1 MPERKVSSARA
12 VVEEEPK
19 TRSAW
24 LSAKPAPAN
33 LETKPKK
40 VAGNLKWSDKK
51 QMRAGGKRGAK
62 VTQAEAAD
70 QETID
75 LPTENRE
82 TKTGESRASEEAG
95 EKGAMSDKYHVP
107 CLISGPIS
115 LLGQSGRMF

>member
-1 MPERKVSSARA
+1 MPKRKVSSARA

-24 LSAKPAPAN
+24 LSAKPAPAK

-40 VAGNLKWSDKK
+40 VAGK
-51 QMRAGGKRGAK
+51 GGKRGAK
-62 VTQAEAAD
+62 VTQAKAAD

-95 EKGAMSDKYHVP
+95 EKG
-107 CLISGPIS
+107 
-115 LLGQSGRMF
+115 